1 MPDLQLAMWPL
12 VLSAG
17 LIGHAA
23 SETLLYGWGKGDHGR
38 VGVGDY
44 ENKDTPTMIVGA
56 NNGHDIVG
64 VDGGEYH
71 SLAYT
76 ADGKLFSWGAGGG
89 GSLGTG
95 DTRNAKAP
103 QEVPY
108 FSSRKVKMIGCGYA
122 HSIVLTQ
129 TGEMFTFGVGTYGQ
143 LGLNG
148 THMEIDPQ
156 RVKPPRGAGRWTAI
170 AAGAHHSLAVTH
182 KGRIYAWGQNKYG
195 QLGLS
200 GTSEWQTP
208 QRVRG
213 LIDDEKEW
221 KVLAAGDRYSI
232 AVGKSGK
239 VYMWG
244 NNHNAEEGWE
254 NKPFVVHAL
263 TGKGVTQV
271 AAGVFHTMVLT
282 KDRKVYAW
290 GWGHYGQ
297 LGTGSSEDSV
307 TPQMMKGLPH
317 DVVQVAAGFAH
328 SYILA
333 ASGDL
338 YTVGWGE
345 HAQLGFSLNGEK
357 SIQRLHKVTFPA
369 EVQGPNRAT
378 AVFSGWYHGFV
389 TARAG
394 CPDDCSGHGKC
405 ELVKCVCNA
414 GYSGVNCGK
423 LAHLNPLFRG
433 KRSEL

>member
-1 MPDLQLAMWPL
+1 MKSLLL
-12 VLSAG
+12 LCCITGV
-17 LIGHAA
+17 AA

-38 VGVGDY
+38 VGVGNLQD
-44 ENKDTPTMIVGA
+44 KITPTMITGEIS
-56 NNGHDIVG
+56 GHDIVSM
-64 VDGGEYH
+64 DGGEYH
-71 SLAYT
+71 SLAMT
-76 ADGKLFSWGAGGG
+76 RDGKLFSWGAGGG

-95 DTRNAKAP
+95 DTRNAETPK
-103 QEVPY
+103 EVPY
-108 FSSRKVKMIGCGYA
+108 FARYSSKVKQIGCGYA
-122 HSIVLTQ
+122 HSMVLTE
-129 TGEMFTFGVGTYGQ
+129 TNELYTFGVGTYGQ

-156 RVKPPRGAGRWTAI
+156 RVKAPRGAGRWSAI

-195 QLGLS
+195 QLGLK
-200 GTSEWQTP
+200 GTDEWQTP

-213 LIDDEKEW
+213 LVDDEKEW
-221 KVLAAGDRYSI
+221 KAIEAGDRFSV

-239 VYMWG
+239 VYVWG
-244 NNHNAEEGWE
+244 NNHMAEEDKE
-254 NKPFVVHAL
+254 NSPTVVHAL
-263 TGKGVTQV
+263 TGKGVLQI
-271 AAGVFHTMVLT
+271 AAGIFHTLVLT

-297 LGTGSSEDSV
+297 LGTDSTEDSV
-307 TPQMMKGLPH
+307 TPQLMTGLPH
-317 DVVQVAAGFAH
+317 NVVQVAAGFAH
-328 SYILA
+328 SYILT

-338 YTVGWGE
+338 YSVGWGE
-345 HAQLGFSLNGEK
+345 HSQLGFSLAIDGK
-357 SIQRLHKVTFPA
+357 SIKRLHQVVLPQ
-369 EVQGPNRAT
+369 EMQGANKAS
-378 AVFSGWYHGFV
+378 AVYSGWYHGFL

-405 ELVKCVCNA
+405 ELVKCVCSA
-414 GYSGVNCGK
+414 GYSGINCDK